1 MVGVVCLPMLSAEFL
16 TSPIVPTDSFQLVS
30 TLIFPCFL
38 VYRLKYVEQELAK
51 KRGKSIDATD
61 HIEND
66 LQSAEDELYV
76 IPEHLKGFNQLCLNL
91 GLQALHPFD
100 ATRATSRPYR
110 GFVFIYLFI

>member
-1 MVGVVCLPMLSAEFL
+1 MLIDWQVLFQEFL
-16 TSPIVPTDSFQLVS
+16 GQM
-30 TLIFPCFL
+30 
-38 VYRLKYVEQELAK
+38 LKYVEQELAK